1 MVWTIESKEEF
12 QIELRSIHSNS
23 ELESA
28 YRRAYFWN
36 SQAKHV
42 AIGEITD

>member
-12 QIELRSIHSNS
+12 QIEVRSIHSNS

-28 YRRAYFWN
+28 NRRANFWN
-36 SQAKHV
+36 SHAKP
-42 AIGEITD
+42 AAPGEITD